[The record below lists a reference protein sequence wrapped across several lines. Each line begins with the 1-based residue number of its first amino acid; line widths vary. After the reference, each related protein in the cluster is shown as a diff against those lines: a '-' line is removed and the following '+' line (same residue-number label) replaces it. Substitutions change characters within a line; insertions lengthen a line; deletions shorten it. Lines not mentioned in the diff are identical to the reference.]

1 MDLQKPDDIRHNRR
15 RTINNPTNGEWR
27 MVNGEWKPPE
37 VNSLKKILP
46 TVNSQKKKKNRKKTR
61 AGLRMSKKSCNFAA
75 AKVLEHIPSCPR
87 REMRAK
93 EDEKRKDDYA

>member
-1 MDLQKPDDIRHNRR
+1 
-15 RTINNPTNGEWR
+15 
-27 MVNGEWKPPE
+27 MVNGEWKPPEVNSLKKILPE